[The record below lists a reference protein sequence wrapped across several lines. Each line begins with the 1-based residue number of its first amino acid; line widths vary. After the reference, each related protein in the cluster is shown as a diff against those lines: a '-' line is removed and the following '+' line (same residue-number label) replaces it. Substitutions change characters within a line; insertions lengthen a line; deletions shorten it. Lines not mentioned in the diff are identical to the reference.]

1 MGQKLSEQIN
11 RYFNLMEKIRE
22 QMYRILPVS
31 DRYLCIV
38 SFSTQLQALQCVLV
52 NKESLMEAK
61 LLEGLTGQELVTY
74 GQYMRTAEEWVA
86 GGMQD
91 DYPFTQD
98 KDVYAEYRSLTRD
111 EQSQPE
117 IDEDEEDEED
127 LDVQEMDN
135 LRTSILCADKATLM
149 QMFADEG
156 LGTKGT
162 AADMDVGQLQ
172 DVLCEHYGLNSD
184 VGVSLVSASEDDDE
198 DEPHTVTD
206 FSWASIQRMDKHEA
220 LAAVSALEGEALKRV
235 AQEAGVA
242 SDTSGKALRSLLK
255 GRVLN
260 L

>member
-22 QMYRILPVS
+22 QMYRVLPVS

-52 NKESLMEAK
+52 SKSSLMEAK

-111 EQSQPE
+111 EQTPVPE
-117 IDEDEEDEED
+117 MEDEED
-127 LDVQEMDN
+127 LDEQELDN

-149 QMFADEG
+149 QMYADEG

-184 VGVSLVSASEDDDE
+184 VDVSLVGTAEDE

-206 FSWASIQRMDKHEA
+206 FSWASIQRMSRHEA
-220 LAAVSALEGEALKRV
+220 LAAVSALSGEGLKRV

>member
-22 QMYRILPVS
+22 QMYRVLPVS
-31 DRYLCIV
+31 DRYLCVV

-52 NKESLMEAK
+52 SKASLMEAK
-61 LLEGLTGQELVTY
+61 LIEGLTGQELVTY
-74 GQYMRTAEEWVA
+74 GQYLRTAEEWVA
-86 GGMQD
+86 NGMQD

-111 EQSQPE
+111 DSQPVPE
-117 IDEDEEDEED
+117 MDDEED
-127 LDVQEMDN
+127 LDEQELDN
-135 LRTSILCADKATLM
+135 LRTSILCSDKATLM

-184 VGVSLVSASEDDDE
+184 VPVRLVRTSEEDDGE
-198 DEPHTVTD
+198 DEPDLSTD
-206 FSWASIQRMDKHEA
+206 VSWTSIERMSKHEA
-220 LAAVSALEGEALKRV
+220 LAAVSALEGETLKRV

-260 L
+260 LT

>member
-1 MGQKLSEQIN
+1 MTQKLSEQIH

-22 QMYRILPVS
+22 QMYCVLPVS
-31 DRYLCIV
+31 NRYLCIV

-61 LLEGLTGQELVTY
+61 LIEGLTGQELITY

-86 GGMQD
+86 NGMQD

-111 EQSQPE
+111 EQPQPE
-117 IDEDEEDEED
+117 TDEDEED
-127 LDVQEMDN
+127 LDEQEMDN

-172 DVLCEHYGLNSD
+172 DALCDHYGLNPD
-184 VGVSLVSASEDDDE
+184 VDIKVVDVVGELVKRFESL
-198 DEPHTVTD
+198 P
-206 FSWASIQRMDKHEA
+206 KHK
-220 LAAVSALEGEALKRV
+220 ALEAAHHLTKEEMLSLADAWGLEKV
-235 AQEAGVA
+235 PYE
-242 SDTSGKALRSLLK
+242 STMRSLIK
-255 GRVLN
+255 GHILHRT
-260 L
+260 

>member
-22 QMYRILPVS
+22 QMYRVLPVS
-31 DRYLCIV
+31 NRYLCVV

-52 NKESLMEAK
+52 SKESLMEAK
-61 LLEGLTGQELVTY
+61 LIEGLTGQELITY

-86 GGMQD
+86 NGMQD

-98 KDVYAEYRSLTRD
+98 KDVYEEYRSLTRD
-111 EQSQPE
+111 EQMPVPE
-117 IDEDEEDEED
+117 MDDGEEDD
-127 LDVQEMDN
+127 LDVQEMDD

-172 DVLCEHYGLNSD
+172 DALCDHYGLNPD
-184 VGVSLVSASEDDDE
+184 VGVKVVDVVGALVERLE
-198 DEPHTVTD
+198 NMP
-206 FSWASIQRMDKHEA
+206 KHEA
-220 LAAVSALEGEALKRV
+220 LKEAHHLTKEELLSL
-235 AQEAGVA
+235 ADAWGIEKDAHE
-242 SDTSGKALRSLLK
+242 STMRSLIK
-255 GRVLN
+255 GHILRRT
-260 L
+260 

>member
-1 MGQKLSEQIN
+1 MTQKLSEQIH

-22 QMYRILPVS
+22 QMYCVLPVS
-31 DRYLCIV
+31 NRYLCIV

-52 NKESLMEAK
+52 SKESLMEAK
-61 LLEGLTGQELVTY
+61 LIEGLTGQELITY

-86 GGMQD
+86 NGMQD

-111 EQSQPE
+111 EQPQPE
-117 IDEDEEDEED
+117 LDDEED
-127 LDVQEMDN
+127 LDEQEMDN

-172 DVLCEHYGLNSD
+172 DALCDHYGLNPD
-184 VGVSLVSASEDDDE
+184 VDVKVVDVVGELVKRFESM
-198 DEPHTVTD
+198 P
-206 FSWASIQRMDKHEA
+206 KHK
-220 LAAVSALEGEALKRV
+220 ALEEAHRLTMEEMHIL
-235 AQEAGVA
+235 ADAW
-242 SDTSGKALRSLLK
+242 SLDKAPYESTMRALIKCRI
-255 GRVLN
+255 RN
-260 L
+260 IT

>member
-1 MGQKLSEQIN
+1 MAQKLSEQIH

-22 QMYRILPVS
+22 QMYCVLPVS
-31 DRYLCIV
+31 NRYLCIV

-61 LLEGLTGQELVTY
+61 LIEGLTGQELITY
-74 GQYMRTAEEWVA
+74 GQYRRTAEEWVA
-86 GGMQD
+86 NGMQD

-149 QMFADEG
+149 QMFADED

-172 DVLCEHYGLNSD
+172 DALCDHYGLNPD
-184 VGVSLVSASEDDDE
+184 VDVKVVDVVGELVERLE
-198 DEPHTVTD
+198 NMP
-206 FSWASIQRMDKHEA
+206 KHK
-220 LAAVSALEGEALKRV
+220 ALEEAHHLTKEELLSL
-235 AQEAGVA
+235 ADAWGIEKDAHE
-242 SDTSGKALRSLLK
+242 STMRSLIK
-255 GRVLN
+255 GHILRRS
-260 L
+260 